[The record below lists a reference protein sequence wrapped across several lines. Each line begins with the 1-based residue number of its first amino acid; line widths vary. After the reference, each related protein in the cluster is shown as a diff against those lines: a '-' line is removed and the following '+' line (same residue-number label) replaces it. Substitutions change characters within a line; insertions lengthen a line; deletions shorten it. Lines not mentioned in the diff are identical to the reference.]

1 MPLLDL
7 VFLQDLVL
15 LQVLVIQDLAI
26 QAFATYQFFILLLPL
41 PVYLFL
47 SVISVT
53 FSPLWDRSIQS
64 LTFHLPLTQTDLCC
78 QSLFIGKVFKLFM
91 ERGER
96 DLKIETYVHKNS

>member
-1 MPLLDL
+1 MPPLDL
-7 VFLQDLVL
+7 AFLQDFVLL

-26 QAFATYQFFILLLPL
+26 QAFAPYQFFILPAPL

-53 FSPLWDRSIQS
+53 FSPLWDRFIQS

-78 QSLFIGKVFKLFM
+78 QSLHHQQL
-91 ERGER
+91 
-96 DLKIETYVHKNS
+96 YVAAYNYCTTSNRCS